1 MSIWGYRVTSKLIA
15 IVVGVVVVGTLAAA
29 AAALQQRGPDRE
41 ITLIA
46 RGMAFY
52 LLGDSVTP
60 NPTLRLRAGE
70 RVRINLRNDD
80 RGITHD
86 FSFPT
91 ADAALEQLNWNEES
105 HVVFD
110 VPATPGRYEYICRPH
125 ALMMRGVIVVVP
137 EQSAEAGS

>member
-1 MSIWGYRVTSKLIA
+1 MSIWGYRVTSRLIA
-15 IVVGVVVVGTLAAA
+15 VVVGVVVVGTLAAA
-29 AAALQQRGPDRE
+29 AAVQQRAPDRE
-41 ITLIA
+41 ITLVA

-70 RVRINLRNDD
+70 RVRVNLRNDD

-86 FSFPT
+86 FAFPT
-91 ADAALEQLNWNEES
+91 VDAALDQLDWNEEG

-110 VPATPGRYEYICRPH
+110 VPTTPGRYEYICRPH
-125 ALMMRGVIVVVP
+125 ALMMSGVIIVVP
-137 EQSAEAGS
+137 EQTDESGS